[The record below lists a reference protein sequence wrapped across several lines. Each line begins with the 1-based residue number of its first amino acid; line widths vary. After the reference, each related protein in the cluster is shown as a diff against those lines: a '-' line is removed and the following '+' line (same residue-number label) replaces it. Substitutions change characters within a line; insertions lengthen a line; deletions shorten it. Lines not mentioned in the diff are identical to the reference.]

1 MHCSPSSKTCKLVV
15 DSGAKL
21 QAALAV
27 LREAEARALTAA
39 AYNYRNAVVSK
50 LMQGYTTGAFSHGG
64 AGVAG
69 TVTIGE
75 VQQGPN
81 GSTIAVGTNVDY
93 ALFWEL
99 GHMNTFTRRY
109 ERVEHWRHALEES
122 GDSMART
129 FGTTYTAFAGGQPA
143 PQFSVSVGASAYL
156 GPNPAPGFGGYHG

>member
-1 MHCSPSSKTCKLVV
+1 MV

-21 QAALAV
+21 QAALTM

-50 LMQGYTTGAFSHGG
+50 LMQGYTSGAFSHGG

-75 VQQGPN
+75 VQQTEH

-99 GHMNTFTRRY
+99 GFMSIFTRRY

-122 GDSMART
+122 GDAMART
-129 FGTTYTAFAGGQPA
+129 FGATYAAYANGVPV
-143 PQFSVSVGASAYL
+143 PQFSVSVGQSSYL
-156 GPNPAPGFGGYHG
+156 GPNPAPGFGGYRG